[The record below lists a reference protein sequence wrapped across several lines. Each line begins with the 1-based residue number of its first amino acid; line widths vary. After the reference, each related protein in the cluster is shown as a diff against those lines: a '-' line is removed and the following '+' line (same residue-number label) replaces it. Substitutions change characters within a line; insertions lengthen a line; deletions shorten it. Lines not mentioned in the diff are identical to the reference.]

1 LSEGNL
7 IIFGGIFGITT
18 SNWNKDIKAYNLFS
32 KKWKTI
38 GRLLSE
44 RRHFEVAQD
53 GSKFY
58 LVGGTAKFRL
68 PTSTMEV
75 FDFKDGMH
83 NFASLFKLLIVKLF
97 LGSVKA
103 CENMIFKVNYPFP
116 CCWSGRL
123 LYIFDSKNS
132 TVSVSKVYSHNY

>member
-1 LSEGNL
+1 MPNFLSQLIRQSIFSEGNL

-38 GRLLSE
+38 GRLLIE

-58 LVGGTAKFRL
+58 LVGGTTKFRL

-75 FDFKDGMH
+75 FDFKDGMQKIAI
-83 NFASLFKLLIVKLF
+83 FLTLSIVKLF
-97 LGSVKA
+97 FRDCQSL
-103 CENMIFKVNYPFP
+103 
-116 CCWSGRL
+116 
-123 LYIFDSKNS
+123 
-132 TVSVSKVYSHNY
+132 